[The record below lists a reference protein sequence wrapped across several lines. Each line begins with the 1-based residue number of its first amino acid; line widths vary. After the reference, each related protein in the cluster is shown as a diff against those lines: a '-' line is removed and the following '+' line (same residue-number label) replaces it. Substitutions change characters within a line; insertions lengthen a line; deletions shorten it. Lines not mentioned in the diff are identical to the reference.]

1 MNEESRSETS
11 EEWKMKVLMVPVD
24 NAGWRKMAS
33 SIIKA
38 NLKLA
43 GMNYKDLS
51 AGLLAIGVDEPPK
64 NISSKLVRGTFQTTF
79 FLQALSVIG
88 VERLELPLRI
98 RGDDDGAGG

>member
-1 MNEESRSETS
+1 
-11 EEWKMKVLMVPVD
+11 MKLLKVPVD

-33 SIIKA
+33 SIIRA

-51 AGLLAIGVDEPPK
+51 AALLTIGVDEPPK

-88 VERLELPLRI
+88 VERLELPIPSRS
-98 RGDDDGAGG
+98 DDPGASS